1 MKAVVDVTFSEG
13 EGIRKEVE
21 LAKGLK
27 GRELLDAIDVAVEKL
42 MQGEPDVVIES
53 GSGPKTRKSSE
64 WAGWQ
69 LVSFDD

>member
-13 EGIRKEVE
+13 EAIRKEVE
-21 LAKGLK
+21 LEKGLE
-27 GRELLDAIDVAVEKL
+27 GRELLDAIDVAIDKL
-42 MQGEPDVVIES
+42 METEPDVEIES

-69 LVSFDD
+69 LVSVGD